1 MRSKKHLPIFLL
13 MGFPRSGTTWF
24 SNLINSSESVIYRHE
39 LIGRNYEMMGDRVF
53 SELKYSNGLS
63 SADYNIVE
71 SAIRKAHIETDKPP
85 FFKKKYGLRKLPKIQ
100 YFFWSLA
107 KLFPRSA
114 AIYDALYRLRSK
126 HEWNILIKVT
136 RSLTDM
142 RSMILGLEPSALLF
156 LVRKPQATILSH
168 IKGVQKKKMGPI
180 NDRVK
185 ERLLVEA
192 SNSDYFKTHLSDKT
206 LSADMEDIEFYAIN
220 WALYH
225 EKAMALK
232 AEVSNALIYFYDEIM
247 EDPRKGIEHIFATLN
262 LEICDEV
269 ENYIAQSSGQKS
281 NYLKDAGDQYYSVYR
296 DNTFNKDSWKDDFTQ
311 EEIKLIDSYCN
322 TMYESLGALKIQAN

>member
-126 HEWNILIKVT
+126 HEWNILIKET

-206 LSADMEDIEFYAIN
+206 LSKDMA
-220 WALYH
+220 
-225 EKAMALK
+225 
-232 AEVSNALIYFYDEIM
+232 
-247 EDPRKGIEHIFATLN
+247 LN